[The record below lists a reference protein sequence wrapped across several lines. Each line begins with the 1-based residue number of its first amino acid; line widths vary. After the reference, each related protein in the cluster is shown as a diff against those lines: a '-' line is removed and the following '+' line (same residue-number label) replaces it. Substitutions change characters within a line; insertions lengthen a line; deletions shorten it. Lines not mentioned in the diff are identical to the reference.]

1 LQPKSVPNGE
11 EKSPMQP
18 PLPADPLAPWPSA
31 PTMWLTDVVSSYR
44 DTRCEGDPMLTAKQE
59 KFALSIHAG
68 KSQADAYRD
77 AYDAA
82 AMQDATVWAEASKL
96 MRHPKVS
103 TRVDVLKAEA
113 EAVRRVLVLDR
124 EEAILARLEH
134 EALNAKSDSARIRAL
149 ELLGK
154 AAGLFTEKIEIEQ
167 VERSAE
173 AIERDIRQRLQ
184 RLGLVKAE

>member
-1 LQPKSVPNGE
+1 VERLRVGVGVAADGRVPDVPDPE
-11 EKSPMQP
+11 IAAQAAHAVLVEDLDHEAE
-18 PLPADPLAPWPSA
+18 PLP
-31 PTMWLTDVVSSYR
+31 DV
-44 DTRCEGDPMLTAKQE
+44 
-59 KFALSIHAG
+59 
-68 KSQADAYRD
+68 
-77 AYDAA
+77 
-82 AMQDATVWAEASKL
+82 EAI
-96 MRHPKVS
+96 RERGHP
-103 TRVDVLKAEA
+103 
-113 EAVRRVLVLDR
+113 RRVLPAVLDR